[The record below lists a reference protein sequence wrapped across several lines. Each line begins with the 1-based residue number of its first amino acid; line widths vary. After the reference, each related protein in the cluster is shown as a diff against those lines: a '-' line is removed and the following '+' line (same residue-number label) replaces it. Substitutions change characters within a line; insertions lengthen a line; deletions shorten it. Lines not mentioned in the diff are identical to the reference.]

1 MHAVAHQITHQAM
14 VAAVASAAAGNDLE
28 GEDWAVGRSSWWW
41 ALSAG
46 RQGLNPQL
54 SLMSLFATHRTAGAR
69 LPNSTNS
76 GGDCP
81 AHSSTGSAF
90 SSWGTSSL
98 WSSGEQGLGE
108 VPVGKSWWIVGR
120 TRLNPPV
127 PQQGAGLGT
136 NTSLAQM
143 VSGLVGQLLMQPV
156 LVGESCSFLAQT
168 LDISS
173 CHWV

>member
-1 MHAVAHQITHQAM
+1 M

-28 GEDWAVGRSSWWW
+28 REAWEVGPSSWWW
-41 ALSAG
+41 VLSAG
-46 RQGLNPQL
+46 GPGLGPQPSLVSL
-54 SLMSLFATHRTAGAR
+54 SAHRTAGAW

-90 SSWGTSSL
+90 PSWGSSRL
-98 WSSGEQGLGE
+98 WDSGEQGLGE
-108 VPVGKSWWIVGR
+108 TPVGKSWWIVGR
-120 TRLNPPV
+120 TRLNPFPV
-127 PQQGAGLGT
+127 LQQGTGLGT

-156 LVGESCSFLAQT
+156 LVGESCSSLAQT
-168 LDISS
+168 LCVTS
-173 CHWV
+173 CSW